1 MDPKVIKTA
10 YKAFKKRLKLTQ
22 LVEDSKVSTR
32 QMTGGST
39 SDIVAIQPPVDFPP
53 EVWRELIKQGKLKQ
67 AGGGLLELVPQNR

>member
-1 MDPKVIKTA
+1 MDPKLIKTA

-39 SDIVAIQPPVDFPP
+39 SDIVAIQPPVDFPS
-53 EVWRELIKQGKLKQ
+53 EVWRELVKQGKLKQ

>member
-1 MDPKVIKTA
+1 MDPKLIKTA
-10 YKAFKKRLKLTQ
+10 FKAFKKRLKLTQ

-39 SDIVAIQPPVDFPP
+39 NDIIAIQPPADFPP
-53 EVWRELIKQGKLKQ
+53 DVWRELVKQGKLKQ